1 MSMKNEILVAG
12 EVYSGEVLIVDF
24 GYDNLKE
31 DSWYVFCVDGVVR
44 EVIGEDLN

>member
-1 MSMKNEILVAG
+1 MKNEILVAG

-44 EVIGEDLN
+44 EVLN